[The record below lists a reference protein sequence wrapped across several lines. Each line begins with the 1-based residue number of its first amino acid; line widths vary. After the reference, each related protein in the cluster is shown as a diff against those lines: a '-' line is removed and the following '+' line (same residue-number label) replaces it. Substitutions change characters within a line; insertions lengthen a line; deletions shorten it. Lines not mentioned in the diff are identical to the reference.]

1 MPTTNRKVVM
11 KQLPVGVPKPA
22 DFEIVSESLGN
33 IEDGQMLLRT
43 RWLTLDPYMRSVF
56 MLRPKTTWARP

>member
-11 KQLPVGVPKPA
+11 KQLPVGVPTPA
-22 DFEIVSESLGN
+22 DFEIVSESLGD

-43 RWLTLDPYMRSVF
+43 RWLTLDPYLRSVF
-56 MLRPKTTWARP
+56 MPRPD